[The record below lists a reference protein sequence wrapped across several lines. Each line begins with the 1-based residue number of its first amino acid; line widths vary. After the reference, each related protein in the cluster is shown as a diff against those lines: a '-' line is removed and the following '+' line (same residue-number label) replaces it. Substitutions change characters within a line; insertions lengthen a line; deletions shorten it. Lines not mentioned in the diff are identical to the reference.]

1 MTAPNSKDAPGSRG
15 NVKSDTWRG
24 VYFDTTY
31 TRTQVGSV
39 GITRTVRRLLHE
51 LQQGLYSEA
60 PLHCV
65 AYHSNGYRLV
75 GSNEIKSPQ
84 ATTEEVRD
92 SFAARLLRWISESF
106 ARRLAFNLLP
116 TLLLYWVWRV
126 QSALTFDALS
136 KDGKP
141 VQFANGDLLLLGDAS
156 WCCNAWVAAGLARA
170 EGAKVVLI
178 VYDLI
183 PISQPEYSSSLTTII
198 FRKWLERML
207 TCVDGIVCISLATE
221 NDLRAY
227 AQRYQLPLPPTNHFR
242 LGCDNTHVTSKPSAR
257 DQLKSFLRSDMPCF
271 ASVGTFE
278 PRKNYGMLLTVF
290 EQLWAQG
297 HSIRLV
303 ILGRPNPDC
312 HTLLQRLKHHP
323 EQGKR
328 LLTVFDGAD
337 QELEYVYSHCRA
349 LILPSLAEGFGL
361 PLVEARTRGCTV
373 IANDLPS
380 FLELADEGVI
390 FYKENSQ
397 EELVNLLVKFTEEEQ
412 YRSESICMPPFTWR
426 DSAVQLIQ
434 RIDYLFDS
442 PN

>member
-15 NVKSDTWRG
+15 NVKSDTWRA

-31 TRTQVGSV
+31 TRTQLGSV

-51 LQQGLYSEA
+51 LQECLLSKTALQ
-60 PLHCV
+60 CV
-65 AYHSNGYRLV
+65 AFHSSGYRDV
-75 GSNEIKSPQ
+75 DSNEIKSHQP
-84 ATTEEVRD
+84 TTEEVRD
-92 SFAARLLRWISESF
+92 RFPARLLRWISESF

-156 WCCNAWVAAGLARA
+156 WCCNAWGAAGLARA
-170 EGAKVVLI
+170 QGAKVVLI

-183 PISQPEYSSSLTTII
+183 PITQPEYSSPLTTII

-207 TCVDGIVCISLATE
+207 SCVDGIVCISLATE

-242 LGCDNTHVTSKPSAR
+242 LGCDTTHVTSNPSAR

-290 EQLWAQG
+290 EQLWARG
-297 HSIRLV
+297 HNVRLIV
-303 ILGRPNPDC
+303 LGRPNPDC

-328 LLTVFDGAD
+328 LLTVFDGTD
-337 QELEYVYSHCRA
+337 QELEYVYRHCRA

-361 PLVEARTRGCTV
+361 PLVEARTRGCAV

-390 FYKENSQ
+390 FYKENSL
-397 EELVNLLVKFTEEEQ
+397 EELATLVLKFTKASQ
-412 YRSESICMPPFTWR
+412 YKSDRICMPPFTWR
-426 DSAVQLIQ
+426 DSAMQLIQ

-442 PN
+442 HK